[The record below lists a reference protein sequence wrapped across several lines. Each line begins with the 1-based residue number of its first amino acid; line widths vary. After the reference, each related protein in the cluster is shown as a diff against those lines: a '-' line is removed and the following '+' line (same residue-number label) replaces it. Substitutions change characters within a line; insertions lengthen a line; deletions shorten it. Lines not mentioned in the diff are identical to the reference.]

1 MVEWDRDAL
10 PITVQAEL
18 LSLNRSGL
26 YYHPVEPSAEEIQ
39 IKHKIDEIYTQWP
52 VFGSRRITAM
62 LRRKGININRKA
74 VQRHMQEMG
83 IAGICPEPNLSKRR
97 QKDQVYPYLLKG
109 LAITRQNQVWGT
121 DITYI
126 RLKGGW
132 LYLAA
137 IIDWYSRYV
146 VSWEMDQTLEIG
158 FVLNAVQKSLTKG
171 RPDIINSDQ
180 GSHFTSSQYTGI
192 VHGAGVQISMEAES
206 RDGQHLY

>member
-1 MVEWDRDAL
+1 VRKNL
-10 PITVQAEL
+10 V
-18 LSLNRSGL
+18 NFK
-26 YYHPVEPSAEEIQ
+26 SAQ
-39 IKHKIDEIYTQWP
+39 GYTLFYIDEIYTQWP

-109 LAITRQNQVWGT
+109 LAITRPNQVWGT

-132 LYLAA
+132 LYLVAIKADSKAVCGDVECLVFLALAA
-137 IIDWYSRYV
+137 PRVVPVSGGLSRLYV
-146 VSWEMDQTLEIG
+146 QR
-158 FVLNAVQKSLTKG
+158 F
-171 RPDIINSDQ
+171 R
-180 GSHFTSSQYTGI
+180 
-192 VHGAGVQISMEAES
+192 
-206 RDGQHLY
+206 